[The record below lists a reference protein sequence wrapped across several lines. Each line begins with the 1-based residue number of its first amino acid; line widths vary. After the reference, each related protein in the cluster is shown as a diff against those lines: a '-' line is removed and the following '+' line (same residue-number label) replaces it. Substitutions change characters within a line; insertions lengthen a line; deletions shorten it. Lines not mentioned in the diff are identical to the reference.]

1 MDSQDLT
8 EPTPVEVSASRG
20 RALRRAVPRE
30 SHADLDT
37 GDRPDPVQVLADQI
51 PSRVR
56 ELIPL
61 RHERMGAS
69 PFAFFRGGAAI
80 MAGDLATGPSTG
92 QTVQLCGDAHLSNFG
107 IFGSPE
113 RRIVFDVNDFDETY
127 PGPWE
132 WDVKRLAA
140 SLDVAGRQNG
150 YTEKQRNKIVL
161 ASVRRYQEA
170 MATFAGLGNLAVWY
184 ASIDVDEI
192 ERQAA
197 TLALDKAATKRMKGN
212 LKKARSKDSLRS
224 MEKLTTLVDG
234 RRRFVADPPLLVPL
248 ADLAA
253 DRPAGEIVHEIGGL
267 LRHYAASLE
276 HGHRELVRSYDFV
289 DIARKVVGVGSVGTR
304 CWVVLLLGRD
314 HEDPLLLQVKEAQA
328 SVLAAHLVARTPRSE
343 GARVVAGQRI
353 MQASSDIFL
362 GAQSA
367 VGLDGQARDF
377 YVRQLHDW
385 KGSALVDVLEPSTMR
400 AYGQLCGWTLAR
412 AHARSGDRIAISAYL
427 GDDDTF
433 AQAITTF
440 AGFYADLNEQ
450 DFARFT
456 SAVEQDQFLGQLA
469 EV

>member
-1 MDSQDLT
+1 
-8 EPTPVEVSASRG
+8 
-20 RALRRAVPRE
+20 
-30 SHADLDT
+30 
-37 GDRPDPVQVLADQI
+37 
-51 PSRVR
+51 
-56 ELIPL
+56 
-61 RHERMGAS
+61 
-69 PFAFFRGGAAI
+69 
-80 MAGDLATGPSTG
+80 
-92 QTVQLCGDAHLSNFG
+92 
-107 IFGSPE
+107 
-113 RRIVFDVNDFDETY
+113 
-127 PGPWE
+127 
-132 WDVKRLAA
+132 VKRLAA

-150 YTEKQRNKIVL
+150 FTEKQRQKVVL

-184 ASIDVDEI
+184 TSIDVDEMQQ
-192 ERQAA
+192 QA
-197 TLALDKAATKRMKGN
+197 TVDLDKAASKRMKGN
-212 LKKARSKDSLRS
+212 LKKARGKDHLRA
-224 MEKLTTLVDG
+224 MAKLTTVVDG
-234 RRRFVADPPLLVPL
+234 QRRFLADPPLLVPM

-253 DRPAGEIVHEIGGL
+253 GHSAAEIVHEIGAL

-276 HGHRELVRSYDFV
+276 HGHRELVRSYRFV

-314 HEDPLLLQVKEAQA
+314 HDDPLFLQVKEAQP

-367 VGLDGQARDF
+367 VGLDGQPRDF

-385 KGSALVDVLEPSTMR
+385 KGSALVDAMEPSTMR
-400 AYGQLCGWTLAR
+400 LYGQLCGWTLAR

-433 AQAITTF
+433 AQAVTAF
-440 AGFYADLNEQ
+440 AGAYADLNEK
-450 DFARFT
+450 DFARFA
-456 SAVEQDQFLGQLA
+456 SAVESDQFLGQLH